1 MDQPLFQ
8 PIFSNSPIDLNTKKE
23 EPKKMETPKIM
34 NSNTYNI
41 KNKDMSISVTLSNLS
56 NNTLQIKIIEN
67 DSIPS
72 RSYSANFT
80 LENLQ
85 KLNRY
90 FKLFE
95 TIEEILPELNNLF
108 EDNKITFTLNSNS
121 VELDLSLPLKV
132 IEKAVLTIPETE
144 KDQKQ
149 VISDLCTMVNEL
161 RKKVKKLET
170 ELEKTKISE
179 EQLKENLTSKEII
192 LSEEEEKMIFNWIL
206 TKLKLEEKNNIKLK
220 SKKKNKKDILDKKN
234 IKEKPEKKNIK
245 EEPEKKNIKM
255 TLLYRLTSDG
265 DSASTFHS
273 KCNNKGY
280 TLSLI
285 RNTKGFRFGGF
296 TTQSWTSSGS
306 YINDVNAFVFSL
318 DFKECFFTYEG
329 VNAIYDYSSYGPTFG
344 SGGDF
349 LIADKCSQNY
359 SSSCHFPSS
368 YGGTG
373 VRNRILTGGYEHFK
387 VQEIEVYKIE
397 FDEAKFYKN
406 VMDEEINYQDL
417 DLEYGY

>member
-8 PIFSNSPIDLNTKKE
+8 PIFSNSPIDLNPKKE

-34 NSNTYNI
+34 NNNTYNI
-41 KNKDMSISVTLSNLS
+41 KNKDMSILVTLSNLS

-149 VISDLCTMVNEL
+149 VISDLCTIVNEL
-161 RKKVKKLET
+161 RKKVKKLENGL
-170 ELEKTKISE
+170 LEKTKISE

-192 LSEEEEKMIFNWIL
+192 LCEEEEKMIFNWIL
-206 TKLKLEEKNNIKLK
+206 TKLK
-220 SKKKNKKDILDKKN
+220 
-234 IKEKPEKKNIK
+234 
-245 EEPEKKNIKM
+245 PEKKNIKM

-285 RNTKGFRFGGF
+285 RSTKGFRFGGF
-296 TTQSWTSSGS
+296 TTQSWSSSGS
-306 YINDVNAFVFSL
+306 YINDVNAFLFSL
-318 DFKECFFTYEG
+318 DFKECYFTYEG
-329 VNAIYDYSSYGPTFG
+329 LNAIYDYSSYGPTFG
-344 SGGDF
+344 SGHD
-349 LIADKCSQNY
+349 LCIANQCTQNN
-359 SSSCHFPSS
+359 SSYCNFPYS
-368 YGGTG
+368 YGGG
-373 VRNRILTGGYEHFK
+373 IVGNRILTGGYYCFK

-397 FDEAKFYKN
+397 FVD
-406 VMDEEINYQDL
+406 
-417 DLEYGY
+417 

>member
-1 MDQPLFQ
+1 ME
-8 PIFSNSPIDLNTKKE
+8 SPFTYKLEKEESPRIYEKKKDENTRKYEAKKE
-23 EPKKMETPKIM
+23 SKKMETPKII
-34 NSNTYNI
+34 NTNTYNI
-41 KNKDMSISVTLSNLS
+41 KKKDVSISVTLSNLS

-149 VISDLCTMVNEL
+149 VISDLCTIVNEL
-161 RKKVKKLET
+161 RKKVKKLES
-170 ELEKTKISE
+170 ELLEKTKISE

-206 TKLKLEEKNNIKLK
+206 TKVK
-220 SKKKNKKDILDKKN
+220 
-234 IKEKPEKKNIK
+234 
-245 EEPEKKNIKM
+245 PEKKNIKM

-265 DSASTFHS
+265 DSSSTFHS

-296 TTQSWTSSGS
+296 TTQSWSSSGS

-318 DFKECFFTYEG
+318 DFKDCYFTYEG
-329 VNAIYDYSSYGPTFG
+329 LNAIYDNSSYGPTFG
-344 SGGDF
+344 AGQDF
-349 LIADKCSQNY
+349 LIANQCSQNY
-359 SSSCHFPSS
+359 SSICNFPYS
-368 YGGTG
+368 YGRAAVG
-373 VRNRILTGGYEHFK
+373 NRLLTGGYYNFK

-397 FDEAKFYKN
+397 FVD
-406 VMDEEINYQDL
+406 
-417 DLEYGY
+417 

>member
-1 MDQPLFQ
+1 MDKPQKEDVKSET
-8 PIFSNSPIDLNTKKE
+8 PI
-23 EPKKMETPKIM
+23 KMETPKIM
-34 NSNTYNI
+34 NSNTYNL

-149 VISDLCTMVNEL
+149 VISDLCTIVNEL

-206 TKLKLEEKNNIKLK
+206 TKVN
-220 SKKKNKKDILDKKN
+220 
-234 IKEKPEKKNIK
+234 PEKK
-245 EEPEKKNIKM
+245 
-255 TLLYRLTSDG
+255 
-265 DSASTFHS
+265 
-273 KCNNKGY
+273 
-280 TLSLI
+280 
-285 RNTKGFRFGGF
+285 
-296 TTQSWTSSGS
+296 
-306 YINDVNAFVFSL
+306 
-318 DFKECFFTYEG
+318 
-329 VNAIYDYSSYGPTFG
+329 
-344 SGGDF
+344 
-349 LIADKCSQNY
+349 
-359 SSSCHFPSS
+359 
-368 YGGTG
+368 
-373 VRNRILTGGYEHFK
+373 ILK
-387 VQEIEVYKIE
+387 
-397 FDEAKFYKN
+397 
-406 VMDEEINYQDL
+406 
-417 DLEYGY
+417 

>member
-8 PIFSNSPIDLNTKKE
+8 PIFSNSPIDLNPKKE

-34 NSNTYNI
+34 NNNTYNI
-41 KNKDMSISVTLSNLS
+41 KNKDMSILVTLSNLS

-206 TKLKLEEKNNIKLK
+206 TKLK
-220 SKKKNKKDILDKKN
+220 
-234 IKEKPEKKNIK
+234 
-245 EEPEKKNIKM
+245 PEKKNIKM

-406 VMDEEINYQDL
+406 LMDEEINYQDL

>member
-1 MDQPLFQ
+1 ME
-8 PIFSNSPIDLNTKKE
+8 SPPTSEIKKE
-23 EPKKMETPKIM
+23 TKMETPKII
-34 NSNTYNI
+34 NSNTYNL
-41 KNKDMSISVTLSNLS
+41 KKEDVSISVTLSNLS
-56 NNTLQIKIIEN
+56 NNTLQIKITEN

-72 RSYSANFT
+72 RSYSENFT

-95 TIEEILPELNNLF
+95 TIEEILPEFKNLF
-108 EDNKITFTLNSNS
+108 EDNKINFTLKSDS
-121 VELDLSLPLKV
+121 VELDLILPLKV

-149 VISDLCTMVNEL
+149 VISDLCTIVNEL

-170 ELEKTKISE
+170 QLEKTKISE

-206 TKLKLEEKNNIKLK
+206 TKVN
-220 SKKKNKKDILDKKN
+220 
-234 IKEKPEKKNIK
+234 
-245 EEPEKKNIKM
+245 PEKKNIKM
-255 TLLYRLTSDG
+255 TLLYKLTSDG

-296 TTQSWTSSGS
+296 TTQSWSSSGS

-318 DFKECFFTYEG
+318 DFKECFFSYEG
-329 VNAIYDYSSYGPTFG
+329 LNAIYDNSSYGPSFG
-344 SGGDF
+344 SGQDF
-349 LIADKCSQNY
+349 LIANQCTQNY
-359 SSSCHFPSS
+359 SSTCNFPYS
-368 YGGTG
+368 YGGAG
-373 VRNRILTGGYEHFK
+373 VGNRILTGGYYSFK

-397 FDEAKFYKN
+397 FVD
-406 VMDEEINYQDL
+406 
-417 DLEYGY
+417 

>member
-1 MDQPLFQ
+1 MDKP
-8 PIFSNSPIDLNTKKE
+8 KKE
-23 EPKKMETPKIM
+23 EVKPETPIKMETPKIM
-34 NSNTYNI
+34 NSNTYNL
-41 KNKDMSISVTLSNLS
+41 KKEDVSISVTLSNLS
-56 NNTLQIKIIEN
+56 NNTLQIKITEN

-72 RSYSANFT
+72 RSYSENFT

-95 TIEEILPELNNLF
+95 TIEEILPEFKNLF
-108 EDNKITFTLNSNS
+108 EDNKINFTLKSDS
-121 VELDLSLPLKV
+121 VELDLILPLKV

-149 VISDLCTMVNEL
+149 VISDLCTIVNEL
-161 RKKVKKLET
+161 RKKVKKLENGL
-170 ELEKTKISE
+170 LEKTKISE

-192 LSEEEEKMIFNWIL
+192 LCEEEEKMIFNWIL

-220 SKKKNKKDILDKKN
+220 SKKKNKKDIFDKKN

-285 RNTKGFRFGGF
+285 RSTKGFRFGGF

-318 DFKECFFTYEG
+318 DFKECYFTYEG
-329 VNAIYDYSSYGPTFG
+329 VNAIYDNSSYGPTFG
-344 SGGDF
+344 SGQDF
-349 LIADKCSQNY
+349 LIANQCSQNY
-359 SSSCHFPSS
+359 SSYCNFPYS
-368 YGGTG
+368 YGGG
-373 VRNRILTGGYEHFK
+373 IVGNRILTGGYYCFK

-397 FDEAKFYKN
+397 FVD
-406 VMDEEINYQDL
+406 
-417 DLEYGY
+417 